1 MKALKSSAPPGAA
14 DIAKDAA
21 KDTAFRATTYR
32 VSTDAGVF
40 DLRIDQRHA
49 AFAAFLKNR
58 GVSRWAIVTA
68 CNPGAQ
74 RHTPADNA
82 RRQQR
87 LLAHAQAAGWALG
100 RNLFLAL
107 NCADGGDWPDE
118 PGLLLLG
125 IDAARARALAHA
137 FGQLACVYG
146 EADGMPHLLW
156 TAEQARAAPLP
167 EPAWIGRFRIGC
179 PEMP

>member
-1 MKALKSSAPPGAA
+1 MKALKSSAPPGAVDA
-14 DIAKDAA
+14 AKDAA
-21 KDTAFRATTYR
+21 KDTAFRTTTYR

-40 DLRIDQRHA
+40 DLRIDQRHT
-49 AFAAFLKNR
+49 AFVAFLKNR
-58 GVSRWAIVTA
+58 GVSRWAIITA
-68 CNPGAQ
+68 CNPAAQ

-87 LLAHAQAAGWALG
+87 LLAHVQAAGWRLG
-100 RNLFLAL
+100 QACFHAR

-125 IDAARARALAHA
+125 IDAALARALAHA

-146 EADGMPHLLW
+146 KADGMPHLLW
-156 TAEQARAAPLP
+156 TAE
-167 EPAWIGRFRIGC
+167 
-179 PEMP
+179 

>member
-1 MKALKSSAPPGAA
+1 MNGCRPQAPPIFTPHRFYRSVAIMKALKSSAPLGAV
-14 DIAKDAA
+14 DAA

-40 DLRIDQRHA
+40 DLRINQRHT

-58 GVSRWAIVTA
+58 GVSSWAIVTA
-68 CNPGAQ
+68 CNPAAQ

-87 LLAHAQAAGWALG
+87 LLAHVQAAGWRLRQDCFHA
-100 RNLFLAL
+100 R

-146 EADGMPHLLW
+146 ETGGVARLLW
-156 TAEQARAAPLP
+156 TAE
-167 EPAWIGRFRIGC
+167 
-179 PEMP
+179 